1 MSTKQ
6 ELIDHMN
13 EENTEMATAVAQKT
27 QQKADIDAAIAQQ
40 QANIDYFNS
49 QKVQCDVDITS
60 YEANISLNN
69 EIIAILEV
77 SN

>member
-49 QKVQCDVDITS
+49 QKAQCDVDITS

>member
-13 EENTEMATAVAQKT
+13 QENEEINSLVSQKT
-27 QQKADIDAAIAQQ
+27 QQKSEIDAAIAQQ

-49 QKVQCDVDITS
+49 QKDQCDIDIAN
-60 YEANISLNN
+60 YNANISKND
-69 EIIAILEV
+69 EIIAILEA